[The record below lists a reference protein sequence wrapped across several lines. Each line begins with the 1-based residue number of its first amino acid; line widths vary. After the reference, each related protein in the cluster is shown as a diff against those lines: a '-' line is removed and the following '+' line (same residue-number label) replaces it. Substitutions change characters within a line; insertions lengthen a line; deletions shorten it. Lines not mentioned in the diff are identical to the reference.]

1 MNTIKVFHP
10 EETFVYHINKNLCK
24 VVYQGNKTCLLI
36 EIHTNDDLEHVE
48 GDSLQNDFA
57 RLSLFIDDFPINVS
71 TAEQLNGKK
80 VEIPFGFE
88 EVEDEDGEIHEVY
101 YTSLNAS
108 EDEYETVKNELVFSK
123 NNQGILSLNWTGYV
137 QDYTGQTNDDVK
149 FVIQTLFEDFDF
161 EDDDFF

>member
-1 MNTIKVFHP
+1 M
-10 EETFVYHINKNLCK
+10 
-24 VVYQGNKTCLLI
+24 
-36 EIHTNDDLEHVE
+36 
-48 GDSLQNDFA
+48 QNDFA
-57 RLSLFIDDFPINVS
+57 QLSLFIDDFPINVS